1 MLSIVSFPTCL
12 WQFLSDTTEGSDST
26 IKITN
31 DPWKETDFPHKQSF
45 PETSCCQRAGGAGK
59 ENPAHCT
66 LYQLF
71 LGSSQWKDPERGD

>member
-1 MLSIVSFPTCL
+1 MLSIVSFPTYL

-45 PETSCCQRAGGAGK
+45 LRPPAVKELVGLEKKTQHIVHFTS
-59 ENPAHCT
+59 
-66 LYQLF
+66 Y
-71 LGSSQWKDPERGD
+71 S